1 MKSNDLTVS
10 RKNEILTA
18 MQKALRD
25 NNAEEFTA
33 AFDQLMEH
41 TASSV
46 RQDYEDLRNETDTR
60 VLAARGVRQLTSEE
74 TKYYKALGE
83 AMKANDP
90 KQALANL
97 DVAMPKT
104 VVDSVLEELETGH
117 PLLSKIDFLPSGGAI
132 RMIMNTNGYQEA
144 AWGDLCDE
152 IVKELTGGFVE
163 VNTVLL
169 KLSAFLPVCKAM
181 LELGPQWL
189 DSYVRRILLEAL
201 ANGLEASIATGDGNG
216 KPIGMNRQV
225 GEGVSVTGGVYPKKP
240 AISVADFSPVT
251 MGRLISLMAMDSN
264 GKLRKV
270 DDLILLVN
278 PQDYYRKVMPAT
290 TVMAPDGTYRN
301 DVFPYPVSVIQ
312 VPALERGE
320 AILGMAKRY
329 FAAAGTSTDGR
340 IEFSDHVK
348 FLEDKRVYIIK
359 AYANGMPKD
368 GNAFLR
374 LDISD
379 MTPLAYKVTQVD
391 APAASADANLADLKI
406 GALTLSPAFA
416 AATTTYTAT
425 TTNASNTINAT
436 PAEAAAT
443 VEVTVGDKPVD
454 NGSAV
459 TWATGD
465 NTVKIKVTAA
475 DGTTTKTYTVTVTKS

>member
-1 MKSNDLTVS
+1 MKSNDLTLS

-25 NNAEEFTA
+25 NDTEEFTA
-33 AFDQLMEH
+33 AFDRLMEH

-46 RQDYEDLRNETDTR
+46 RQDYEDLRSETDTR

-83 AMKANDP
+83 AMKAKDP
-90 KQALANL
+90 KQALTNL

-132 RMIMNTNGYQEA
+132 RMIMNTNGYQES

-152 IVKELTGGFVE
+152 IVKELTSGFVE

-189 DSYVRRILLEAL
+189 DSYIRRILLEAL

-240 AISVADFSPVT
+240 AISVADFSPAT
-251 MGRLISLMAMDSN
+251 MGQLISLMAMDPN

-278 PQDYYRKVMPAT
+278 PQDYYQKVMPAT

-374 LDISD
+374 LDISG

-391 APAASADANLADLKI
+391 APAASTDANLADLKI

-416 AATTTYTAT
+416 AGTTTYTAT

-459 TWATGD
+459 TWSAGA
-465 NTVKIKVTAA
+465 NTVKAKVTAA